1 MLMSSDD
8 ESRYSDDKNQYD
20 EILTEQ
26 FYLVKYAK
34 FSMTDLGDMT
44 RRDMRFML
52 DKLIE
57 DTRRSANVDD
67 YLNR

>member
-1 MLMSSDD
+1 MSSDD

-34 FSMTDLGDMT
+34 FSMTDLESMT

>member
-34 FSMTDLGDMT
+34 FSMTDLGNMT
-44 RRDMRFML
+44 YRDMRFML